1 MRIRPALLAFTTL
14 LCWSTGQALRGQ
26 ITVVDIVPASLSNES
41 QQNSEP
47 NIAVNPNNPNQILIS
62 AFGSSARNNPL
73 FSSDDSGA
81 TWKVLKFISTSDTS
95 LAWSDSGAAYL
106 AKLASSD
113 FAMVASK
120 ITGPAHTFQPLPYA
134 RFRPSGE
141 GPDQPWVFAN
151 HLTSGDHVY
160 IGFNNLSKLA
170 RTASVRLSHNG
181 GQTWRNVVI
190 ERVTPGDSFDG
201 APIRVAANGSTVYAA
216 FERNNQQ
223 TAGGDERGEVVVVK
237 DIAGG
242 SRSFVD
248 LGVSGAGTVAATNQ
262 VFPQGNLGQE
272 RLGSDLSIAVDPNDP
287 NRVFVAYARLSN
299 GSSEINVIMSTDG
312 GSTWT
317 SVYTTGSAA
326 GLPAL
331 AIATNGT
338 VGFLFT
344 KFTNGKLETHL
355 VQTTNS
361 FSTNQNDTLSR
372 FTDGNPQ
379 PQFDPYIGDYED
391 LQAVG
396 QTFYGTF
403 CASNNTNAFPQA
415 VTFLRDASLLGD
427 TVPYSID
434 PFFFTTP
441 AISAP

>member
-1 MRIRPALLAFTTL
+1 MRIRPALLAFTAL
-14 LCWSTGQALRGQ
+14 LCWSTGRSLWSQ
-26 ITVVDIVPASLSNES
+26 ITVVDIIPNSLTNEA

-62 AFGSSARNNPL
+62 AFGSNSRNNPL
-73 FSSDDSGA
+73 FSSDDGGA

-95 LAWSDSGAAYL
+95 LAWSNSGAAYL

-113 FAMVASK
+113 FAMVAYK
-120 ITGPAHTFQPLPYA
+120 ITGPSHTLQPLPNA
-134 RFRPSGE
+134 RFRPAGE

-151 HLTSGDHVY
+151 HLPSGEHLY
-160 IGFNNLSKLA
+160 IGFNNLSRAA
-170 RTASVRLSHNG
+170 RTASVRLSHDG

-223 TAGGDERGEVVVVK
+223 TNGGDERGEVVVVK
-237 DIAGG
+237 DTAGG
-242 SRSFVD
+242 SHSFMD
-248 LGVSGAGTVAATNQ
+248 LGDSGVGIVAASNQ
-262 VFPQGNLGQE
+262 IFPQGNLGQE
-272 RLGSDLSIAVDPNDP
+272 RLGSDLSIAVDPNDAT
-287 NRVFVAYARLSN
+287 RVFVAYARLTN
-299 GSSEINVIMSTDG
+299 GNSEINVLMSTDG

-317 SVYTTGSAA
+317 SVYTTGSEA

-331 AIATNGT
+331 AVATNGT

-344 KFTNGKLETHL
+344 KFVSGKLETHFI
-355 VQTTNS
+355 QTANS

-372 FTDGNPQ
+372 FTDGNPD

-403 CASNNTNAFPQA
+403 CASNNTNAFPQT
-415 VTFLRDASLLGD
+415 VTFLRDSSLLGD
-427 TVPYSID
+427 SIPYSID